1 MYLVNL
7 AGSVYQN
14 NAPYSSGEPFF
25 YLVSFT
31 DDLGTGDYGEYDLI
45 DNEVTLIESNG
56 TVFESVLEY
65 NGKAPYAERVI
76 VLPGDI
82 EP

>member
-1 MYLVNL
+1 M
-7 AGSVYQN
+7 
-14 NAPYSSGEPFF
+14 
-25 YLVSFT
+25 
-31 DDLGTGDYGEYDLI
+31 GTGDYGSYDLI
-45 DNEVTLIESNG
+45 DNDPTLVESNG
-56 TVFESVLEY
+56 IIFESVLEY